1 MGDRGHTDHDGAA
14 PMTVSVETG
23 LACVAY
29 AVGRGVPLER
39 ITRSTGLTA
48 TDLADPTGRLPVD
61 TIGALWRFL
70 DEAFPAEA
78 LALDMARSA
87 PMSAM
92 GRLGHIAQYA
102 GNLRTALQVFAR
114 YAHTM
119 APEIEVSLR
128 TQDAEVTLSIRHPL
142 DAVDRGH
149 GVELALGF
157 AVRLLFENFERVVPR
172 RVLFSHRAHAP
183 RSVYEAYFR
192 APVLFERPGNALVF
206 GVECLESTSAR
217 QDTGVFH
224 FLKAHLTLSRGE
236 APDELDP
243 LGRVRVALAQN
254 GLRGDFRADALARSL
269 GQSLRHLQRLTRAQG
284 TTVQAL
290 IDEARAARARAL
302 LERSG
307 LGVDEV
313 AVLLGYSNDRAFRRA
328 YKRWTGETPG
338 KTRAPK

>member
-1 MGDRGHTDHDGAA
+1 MGDREHSDHDGSA
-14 PMTVSVETG
+14 PSTVSAETG

-29 AVGRGVPLER
+29 AVGRGVPIER

-48 TDLADPTGRLPVD
+48 TDLSEPAGRLPAA
-61 TIGALWRFL
+61 IMGALWRFL
-70 DEAFPAEA
+70 DETFPDEA
-78 LALDMARSA
+78 LALDMARLA

-92 GRLGHIAQYA
+92 GRVGHIAQYA
-102 GNLRTALQVFAR
+102 GDLRAALQVFAR

-119 APEIEVSLR
+119 APGIEVSLR

-149 GVELALGF
+149 GVELALGLG
-157 AVRLLFENFERVVPR
+157 ARLLFENFERVVPR
-172 RVLFSHRAHAP
+172 RVLFGHRAHAP

-192 APVLFERPGNALVF
+192 APVLFERPGSALVF
-206 GVECLESTSAR
+206 GVESLEIASAK
-217 QDTGVFH
+217 QDTSVFH
-224 FLKAHLTLSRGE
+224 FLEAHLALSRGK

-243 LGRVRVALAQN
+243 LARVRAALAHN
-254 GLRGDFRADALARSL
+254 GLRGDFRADTLASSL
-269 GQSLRHLQRLTRAQG
+269 GQSLRHLQRLTQAQG

-302 LERSG
+302 LDRSG

-313 AVLLGYSNDRAFRRA
+313 AVLLGYSSDRAFRRA
-328 YKRWTGETPG
+328 FKRWTGETPG
-338 KTRAPK
+338 RTRAPK